1 VMPLSTFYRSN
12 FVSQVNT
19 TVSLQEW
26 IQVWYSCFFLN
37 N

>member
-1 VMPLSTFYRSN
+1 LIYRSN

-26 IQVWYSCFFLN
+26 IQVWYSCFF
-37 N
+37 

>member
-1 VMPLSTFYRSN
+1 LIYRSN

-26 IQVWYSCFFLN
+26 IQVWYSFFF
-37 N
+37 